1 MPTPDY
7 AAIRLGD
14 QVYIAEGADP
24 IGAVRELQSGSH
36 PTLVVYIENAG
47 DVTIPAM
54 AIRAVHDGKVVLDPE
69 KLGDPV
75 RRALGHV
82 RDSEVPGW

>member
-1 MPTPDY
+1 MATPDY

-14 QVYIAEGADP
+14 QVYTAEGADP
-24 IGAVRELQSGSH
+24 IGAVRELQSGRN
-36 PTLVVYIENAG
+36 PGLVVFIENAG
-47 DVTIPAM
+47 DVTVPAF

-69 KLGDPV
+69 KLPEPV

>member
-1 MPTPDY
+1 MATPDY
-7 AAIRLGD
+7 AAIRVGD

-36 PTLVVYIENAG
+36 PSLVVYIENAG
-47 DVTIPAM
+47 DVIIPAM
-54 AIRAVHDGKVVLDPE
+54 AVRAVHDGKVVLDAE
-69 KLGDPV
+69 KLGEPV

-82 RDSEVPGW
+82 RDNEVPGW